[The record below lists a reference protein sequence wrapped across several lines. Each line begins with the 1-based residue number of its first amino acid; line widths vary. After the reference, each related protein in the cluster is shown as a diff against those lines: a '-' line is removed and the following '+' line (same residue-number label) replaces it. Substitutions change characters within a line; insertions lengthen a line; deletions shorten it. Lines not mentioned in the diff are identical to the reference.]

1 MKISVNFDVSRICLH
16 DFSQNPT
23 KRISP
28 NNKEDMKICC
38 LSEDGGPLSVFFKL
52 PISEISEIDDHK
64 SVRVFIFLYF
74 VSEVFELLKNDIRT
88 LTH

>member
-1 MKISVNFDVSRICLH
+1 MFARFLSKPDKS
-16 DFSQNPT
+16 
-23 KRISP
+23 ISP
-28 NNKEDMKICC
+28 NNKEDMRICC

-64 SVRVFIFLYF
+64 SVRVFIFLCS